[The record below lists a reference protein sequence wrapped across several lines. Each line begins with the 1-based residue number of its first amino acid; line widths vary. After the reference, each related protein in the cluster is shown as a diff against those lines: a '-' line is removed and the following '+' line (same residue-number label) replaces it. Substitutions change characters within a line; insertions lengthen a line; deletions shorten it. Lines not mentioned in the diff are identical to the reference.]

1 MIHRLAP
8 TLKPL
13 TGEAH
18 ITDLPGKH
26 WVLAFKWK
34 LSRDINHINKFQV
47 TATSSAFLRNS
58 CRTWQTVQAVETARL
73 PADSVFGH
81 KMGQNKPIHC
91 TDSMQRARQHGAL
104 QNITCCTD
112 RSEPFWWNKRDL
124 HNGWFLM
131 WLISVFIS
139 AVEIDTLSW
148 LRSLITF
155 AIKSA
160 ICAVCKGCWLF

>member
-1 MIHRLAP
+1 MFMFKVCSIWIYNSHKAFIVSLSYFKPHMHQKKSIIMIHRLAP

-81 KMGQNKPIHC
+81 NMGQNKPIHC

-112 RSEPFWWNKRDL
+112 RSEPFRWNKRDL
-124 HNGWFLM
+124 HNGCF
-131 WLISVFIS
+131 
-139 AVEIDTLSW
+139 
-148 LRSLITF
+148 
-155 AIKSA
+155 
-160 ICAVCKGCWLF
+160 